1 MLGGGGGAKGARRKS
16 SWGGASGSVSAAAAA
31 AAALETCYAVLKAHA
46 GSGPVAAAV
55 GKLLLTVNADAV
67 PGLLETRRRWGGRRR
82 AARHCVAFHALRPAP
97 AHAPGRLPHAGRLR
111 ALRGEHQRQR
121 LPPAPPKRGNGQRQ
135 GDKAPRARRK
145 CKQFVDGGR
154 ADGALTCPG
163 RAPKGKCKFFQQDA
177 DR

>member
-1 MLGGGGGAKGARRKS
+1 MLGGGSGAKGVRRKS

-97 AHAPGRLPHAGRLR
+97 AHAPGRLSHAGRLR
-111 ALRGEHQRQR
+111 ALRGEHQRQQ
-121 LPPAPPKRGNGQRQ
+121 LPTSAPEAGERAAARRQAPP
-135 GDKAPRARRK
+135 
-145 CKQFVDGGR
+145 
-154 ADGALTCPG
+154 
-163 RAPKGKCKFFQQDA
+163 RAP
-177 DR
+177 